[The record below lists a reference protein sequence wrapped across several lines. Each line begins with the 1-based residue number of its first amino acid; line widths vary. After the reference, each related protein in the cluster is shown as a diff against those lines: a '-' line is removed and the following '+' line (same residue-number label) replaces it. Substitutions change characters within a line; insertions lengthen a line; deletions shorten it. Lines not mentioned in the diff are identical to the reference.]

1 MKLIGEE
8 EFEKSTKVFGEALV
22 ESRNESGQ
30 IHLTEFRKLGLK
42 IFNRKIFLFVFLSLE
57 V

>member
-8 EFEKSTKVFGEALV
+8 EFEKSTEVFGEALV

-42 IFNRKIFLFVFLSLE
+42 IFNRKITHVDT